1 MSSVNNDGFI
11 SLSPIWV
18 PLFFLPN
25 FTGISNAKLN
35 KCGES
40 GYPYLLP
47 DVRGKVFSFSP
58 LNIMLA
64 VGFLYMVL
72 IMLR

>member
-1 MSSVNNDGFI
+1 MSSVNNDGFT

-25 FTGISNAKLN
+25 FTGISNAKLI
-35 KCGES
+35 KCDES

-47 DVRGKVFSFSP
+47 DVRGKVFSLSP
-58 LNIMLA
+58 LNMMLA
-64 VGFLYMVL
+64 VCFLHMVL

>member
-18 PLFFLPN
+18 PLFLLTN

-35 KCGES
+35 KYDES

-47 DVRGKVFSFSP
+47 DVRGKVFSLSP
-58 LNIMLA
+58 LNMMLA